1 MSERTFTLTQV
12 RYIQE
17 DGTLSAPSTIYVKDG
32 KIEQILP
39 AACPTPSI
47 HSQGPTYDCSEG
59 LLAPGFFNAHSHIPM
74 TYFRGI
80 GEGLPLQRWLVEKIF
95 PLEAQLEPEDVYW
108 ASKLGIAEMLAT
120 GTVSFSDMYMNMDQV
135 AQACLETGIL
145 ANLSVGMTSD
155 QGKPVEDHR
164 SYPQILQ
171 LREIAAKTQGQ
182 VRCDLS
188 LHAEY
193 TSDPTLAE
201 SLASL
206 ALRLGKEDQDK
217 SGKESLGQENMD
229 KSDNKGSGQE
239 DTAAQSFASSVPIIQ
254 IHVSET
260 AREHEECK
268 QRHGGK
274 TPLEYLFSLGYDKVP
289 LLLAHCV
296 HLEDRDYDLLRQV
309 LAEGAQISLCHNPR
323 SNLKLG
329 SGIADLVRW
338 LSIPQLNVCL
348 GTDGASSNNSLDMQ
362 KEASLMALLQ
372 KGFHEDASALPLS
385 QILQI
390 ATSNGAQAQ
399 GRLDTGLIREGM
411 WADFVLWPTTRPFQF
426 PYVDDLSNLFYA
438 DPGRPELVFI
448 RGQRVYDH
456 RSGQATYPTMDLEEV
471 LAECKKRFRGLMDR
485 AAQAKLGEKAN

>member
-1 MSERTFTLTQV
+1 MSERTFTLTQA
-12 RYIQE
+12 RYVQA
-17 DGTLSAPSTIYVKDG
+17 DGSLSAPSTIHVKDG

-39 AACPTPSI
+39 AGHPAPP
-47 HSQGPTYDCSEG
+47 GPNYDCSQD
-59 LLAPGFFNAHSHIPM
+59 LVAPGFFNAHSHIPM

-95 PLEAQLEPEDVYW
+95 PLEAQLEPEDIYW

-135 AQACLETGIL
+135 AKACLETGIL
-145 ANLSVGMTSD
+145 ANLAVGMTSD

-164 SYPQILQ
+164 SYAQILQ
-171 LREIAAKTQGQ
+171 LWEIAAKTQGQ
-182 VRCDLS
+182 VRCDLA

-206 ALRLGKEDQDK
+206 ALRLGKEGLDAADR
-217 SGKESLGQENMD
+217 GPVGF
-229 KSDNKGSGQE
+229 
-239 DTAAQSFASSVPIIQ
+239 DTPVPTIQ

-268 QRHGGK
+268 QRHEGK

-296 HLEDRDYDLLRQV
+296 HLEDRDYDLLRQA
-309 LAEGAQISLCHNPR
+309 LADGAKISLCHNPR

-338 LSIPQLNVCL
+338 LSVPKLNVCL

-372 KGFHEDASALPLS
+372 KGFHEDASALPLP

-390 ATSNGAQAQ
+390 ATTNGARAQ
-399 GRLDTGLIREGM
+399 GRLDTGLIQEGM

-456 RSGQATYPTMDLEEV
+456 RSGQAQYPTLDLEEV
-471 LAECKKRFRGLMDR
+471 LAECKCRFQGLMDR
-485 AAQAKLGEKAN
+485 AAQAKLEN

>member
-1 MSERTFTLTQV
+1 MSDNTFTLTQA
-12 RYIQE
+12 RYVQA
-17 DGTLSAPSTIYVKDG
+17 DGSLSVPSTIHVKDG

-39 AACPTPSI
+39 AD
-47 HSQGPTYDCSEG
+47 HSAPAGPTYDCSQA
-59 LLAPGFFNAHSHIPM
+59 LVAPGFFNAHSHIPM

-95 PLEAQLEPEDVYW
+95 PLEAQLEPEDIYW
-108 ASKLGIAEMLAT
+108 ASKLGIAEMFAT

-135 AQACLETGIL
+135 AKACLETGIL

-164 SYPQILQ
+164 SYTQILQ
-171 LREIAAKTQGQ
+171 LWEIAAKTQGQ
-182 VRCDLS
+182 VRCDLA

-206 ALRLGKEDQDK
+206 ALRLGKE
-217 SGKESLGQENMD
+217 GLEAENRD
-229 KSDNKGSGQE
+229 PVGF
-239 DTAAQSFASSVPIIQ
+239 DTPIPTIQ

-296 HLEDRDYDLLRQV
+296 HLEDRDYDLLRQA
-309 LAEGAQISLCHNPR
+309 LANGAKISLCHNPR

-338 LSIPQLNVCL
+338 LGVPKLNVCL

-372 KGFHEDASALPLS
+372 KGFHEDASALSLP

-390 ATSNGAQAQ
+390 ATTNGARAQ
-399 GRLDTGLIREGM
+399 GRLDTGLIQEGM
-411 WADFVLWPTTRPFQF
+411 WADFVLWPTTLPFQF

-456 RSGQATYPTMDLEEV
+456 RSGQAEYPTLDLEEV
-471 LAECKKRFRGLMDR
+471 LAECKGRFQGLMDR
-485 AAQAKLGEKAN
+485 ATQARLGD

>member
-1 MSERTFTLTQV
+1 MSENTFSLTQV
-12 RYIQE
+12 RYLQE

-39 AACPTPSI
+39 VASSASSPPAP
-47 HSQGPTYDCSEG
+47 GPTYDCSQG
-59 LLAPGFFNAHSHIPM
+59 FLALGFFNAHSHIPM
-74 TYFRGI
+74 TFFRGI

-95 PLEAQLEPEDVYW
+95 PLEAQLEPEDIYW
-108 ASKLGIAEMLAT
+108 ASKLGIAEMFAT

-135 AQACLETGIL
+135 AKACLETGIL

-155 QGKPVEDHR
+155 QGKPVEEHR
-164 SYPQILQ
+164 SYSEILK

-182 VRCDLS
+182 VRCDLA

-206 ALRLGKEDQDK
+206 ALRLGEEGLDDEA
-217 SGKESLGQENMD
+217 SDTEGAGKESQKAEGF
-229 KSDNKGSGQE
+229 
-239 DTAAQSFASSVPIIQ
+239 DTSVPTIQ

-268 QRHGGK
+268 QRHEGK
-274 TPLEYLFSLGYDKVP
+274 TPLEYLFSLGYNKVP

-296 HLEDRDYDLLRQV
+296 HLEDRDYDLLRQA
-309 LAEGAQISLCHNPR
+309 LAAGAKISLCHNPR

-338 LSIPQLNVCL
+338 LGIPKLNICL

-372 KGFHEDASALPLS
+372 KGFHEDASALPLP

-390 ATSNGAQAQ
+390 ATTNGARAQ
-399 GRLDTGLIREGM
+399 GRTDTGLIQEGM

-456 RSGQATYPTMDLEEV
+456 RSGQAEYPTLDLEEV
-471 LAECKKRFRGLMDR
+471 LAECKSRFQGLMDR
-485 AAQAKLGEKAN
+485 ATQAKLGA